1 MCYFYYMLKVEI
13 FNLNKNFG
21 PEVKAVDNINLGVE
35 ENEFLVVLGPSG
47 GGKST
52 LLRLIAGLEKEN
64 SGDIF
69 IEGKRVND
77 IPPKARDIAMVFQN
91 YALYPH
97 MNVARNLGFSLK
109 LQRLPRQEINRR
121 VKEVAEMLGLST
133 MLKRKPAAL
142 SGGEKQRVALGR
154 AIIRQPKVFLFDE
167 PLSNLDPPLRLQ
179 MRTEITRI
187 YKTLSATIIY
197 VTHDQ
202 LEAMNL
208 GTKIAIMN
216 NGHIH
221 QIGTVKDIY
230 FSPADK
236 FVAGFIGSPAMNF
249 FEGTLIEKEG
259 NIYFPTLA
267 LPLRKKE
274 NYAPYV
280 GKKIIMGLRP
290 EEIKLK
296 KEEPQAPAPECLMAR
311 VDLIEQYGSEMLV
324 NLKLDDLSFQ
334 AKASS
339 HEKLSLNEKVE
350 VWFNMERAYLFDA
363 ATEKAI

>member
-1 MCYFYYMLKVEI
+1 MKVEI
-13 FNLNKNFG
+13 RDICKNFG
-21 PEVKAVDNINLGVE
+21 AGVVAVDKVGLSVP
-35 ENEFLVVLGPSG
+35 ENEFLVILGPSG
-47 GGKST
+47 GGKTT
-52 LLRLIAGLEKEN
+52 LLRLIAGLEKED
-64 SGDIF
+64 SGEIF
-69 IEGKRVND
+69 IEGKRINHL
-77 IPPKARDIAMVFQN
+77 PPKDRDIAMVFQN

-121 VKEVAEMLGLST
+121 VKEVAEMLGLSH
-133 MLKRKPAAL
+133 LLRRRPAAL

-154 AIIRQPKVFLFDE
+154 AIIRRPKVFLFDE

-216 NGHIH
+216 NGRLH

-249 FEGTLIEKEG
+249 FAGTLIEKEG
-259 NIYFPTLA
+259 NIYFSTLA

-274 NYAPYV
+274 AYAPYV

-311 VDLIEQYGSEMLV
+311 VELIEQYGSEMLV

-334 AKASS
+334 AKANA
-339 HEKLSLNEKVE
+339 HEKFALNEKLE
-350 VWFNMERAYLFDA
+350 VWFNMERAYLFDVS
-363 ATEKAI
+363 TEKAI